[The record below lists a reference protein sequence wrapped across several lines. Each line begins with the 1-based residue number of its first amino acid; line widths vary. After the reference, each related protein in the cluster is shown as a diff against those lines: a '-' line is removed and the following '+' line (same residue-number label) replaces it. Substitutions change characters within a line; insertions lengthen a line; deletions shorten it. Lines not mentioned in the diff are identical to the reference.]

1 MDPTKREG
9 DIMKSIKTR
18 ATALAMVSLVFLSM
32 FYLTLPVQATGVIR
46 FRLLAVERY
55 FDHTRM
61 FEAVD
66 LITELL
72 NYPNWDNST
81 SDYESYIHLLS
92 AVNDP
97 TTLPASL
104 QPFYRGNSTKANLQ
118 SEIVNF
124 LGQAGEE
131 EIVILYYCGHSYGSG
146 LSLDYGVNQAELSS
160 WLSSGGLPDAY
171 VNVILDTCHSGYWIN
186 DGAGPCLLGDVNV
199 LAACKQA
206 QSAWCWGCHTAFTDE
221 GLIPGF
227 GAATD
232 GNSDGWISLA
242 EVFNYAAPACTAYAG
257 KPGHNKTQEPV
268 SWYSVCTGNI
278 PLVQKDS
285 LASFPDFLYP
295 TTTHTIGSPKYID
308 GPNTYVTSYTA
319 LTLNAEDTGCP
330 TSGIEFTKYR
340 IDGGSWITY
349 TASFD
354 LFGYSDGAHTIEY
367 YSKDNAGNPEPS
379 HSFTVILDDTPPTT
393 SLAIGTP
400 QYIDGTDTYVTS
412 ATLFTLTAT
421 DGAGSG
427 VASKD
432 YRVNSGS
439 WTSYTGTFTLS
450 GPDGTYVIE
459 YRSTDNVGN
468 TETPNAETVILDN
481 TPPTVEV
488 IYPPD
493 GFVYGLITIQIEA
506 TDAGSG
512 VDYVEYS
519 LDESTWIPTTYNS
532 VTGYYEV
539 DWDTT
544 IIADGNYT
552 IYARAYDNLGN
563 EGSDP
568 SPPEVT
574 VVLLELTTSFTDSD
588 FNPLEELEVLFNEQK
603 SPMYKVSTNPG
614 TIYEIIEITNI
625 GSTVTLP
632 NLELNVSIPT
642 EMDFFGL
649 GELAFQLKG
658 TKPVHV
664 YLNGIDVTPTGKWT
678 QSLDELLV
686 EQALAPGDTLTLT
699 IHYEYAFKGNTYS
712 ASDIGGWT
720 GEAYG
725 FETAITSA
733 SGPSWIETLDAVIG

>member
-1 MDPTKREG
+1 MR
-9 DIMKSIKTR
+9 SIKTR
-18 ATALAMVSLVFLSM
+18 AAALAMVSLVFLSM

-92 AVNDP
+92 AVVDP
-97 TTLPASL
+97 TTLPLSL

-124 LGQAGEE
+124 LGQASEE
-131 EIVILYYCGHSYGSG
+131 EIVILYYCGHSGG
-146 LSLDYGVNQAELSS
+146 NCLSLDYSVSQAELSS

-171 VNVILDTCHSGYWIN
+171 VNLILDTCHSGYWTN
-186 DGAGPCLLGDVNV
+186 DGAGPCLLGDINV
-199 LAACKQA
+199 LSACKTA
-206 QSAWCWGCHTAFTDE
+206 QSAWCWGCHTAFTDHA
-221 GLIPGF
+221 LIPGF
-227 GAATD
+227 GSATD
-232 GNSDGWISLA
+232 TNTDGWISLA
-242 EVFNYAAPACTAYAG
+242 EVFNHAAPICTAYAAS
-257 KPGHNKTQEPV
+257 KNKTQEPV

-278 PLVQKDS
+278 PLVQRDS

-319 LTLNAEDTGCP
+319 LTLSAEDTGCP

-340 IDGGSWITY
+340 IDGGSWTTY
-349 TASFD
+349 TAPFD
-354 LFGYSDGAHTIEY
+354 LSGYSDGSHTIEY
-367 YSKDNAGNPEPS
+367 YSKDNAGNEELP
-379 HSFTVILDDTPPTT
+379 HTFTVILDD
-393 SLAIGTP
+393 
-400 QYIDGTDTYVTS
+400 
-412 ATLFTLTAT
+412 
-421 DGAGSG
+421 
-427 VASKD
+427 
-432 YRVNSGS
+432 
-439 WTSYTGTFTLS
+439 
-450 GPDGTYVIE
+450 
-459 YRSTDNVGN
+459 
-468 TETPNAETVILDN
+468 

-506 TDAGSG
+506 TDDGSG

-544 IIADGNYT
+544 IIPDGNYT

-568 SPPEVT
+568 APPEVT
-574 VVLLELTTSFTDSD
+574 VVLLELATSFTDSD
-588 FNPLEELEVLFNEQK
+588 FNPLEELEILFNEQK

-658 TKPVHV
+658 AKPVHV